1 MIIGII
7 YKCRKKEITLIR
19 KEKKM
24 SIKNKNEDRLIKF
37 IVQQNEFMREVEL
50 YDFYDDYTYDT
61 LDQKIEIL
69 DRSGVINAVDWN
81 IRLAA

>member
-1 MIIGII
+1 
-7 YKCRKKEITLIR
+7 
-19 KEKKM
+19 M

-69 DRSGVINAVDWN
+69 DRSGVIDTVDWN
-81 IRLAA
+81 SRLAA

>member
-1 MIIGII
+1 
-7 YKCRKKEITLIR
+7 
-19 KEKKM
+19 M

-37 IVQQNEFMREVEL
+37 VVKQNEFMREIEL

>member
-1 MIIGII
+1 
-7 YKCRKKEITLIR
+7 
-19 KEKKM
+19 M
-24 SIKNKNEDRLIKF
+24 SIKNENEDRLIKF
-37 IVQQNEFMREVEL
+37 VVKQNEFMREIEL

-81 IRLAA
+81 SRLAA